1 MSKANKADEAAN
13 EYLRSLDFGYEADTF
28 ADFKEGFK
36 TSDKLHQIEIE
47 RLTEENTMLKKALIR
62 SDDYVTKIAWDY
74 EEKPLR
80 VKLEEKI
87 SELTKE
93 VSEITK
99 HKDYAEKV
107 SYQTSTDNAK
117 LIGKVTELKEEV
129 ERLNKERDSS
139 LKEKMYFNRMKELV
153 SKVAY
158 DSEHYTQKTYE
169 VLRNDA
175 ITLLDEYKNNH

>member
-1 MSKANKADEAAN
+1 MSNKTRVEEIIKEVLYLKGEGENYSNIIEVVEEYCRSEIDEITKAFDSFKQAIIRADN
-13 EYLRSLDFGYEADTF
+13 LNSDLVW
-28 ADFKEGFK
+28 EG
-36 TSDKLHQIEIE
+36 
-47 RLTEENTMLKKALIR
+47 EN
-62 SDDYVTKIAWDY
+62 
-74 EEKPLR
+74 EKPLR
-80 VKLEEKI
+80 VQLEDKI

-117 LIGKVTELKEEV
+117 LIGKITELKEEV
-129 ERLNKERDSS
+129 ERLNKERDNS

-175 ITLLDEYKNNH
+175 IGLLDEYKLNTH